1 MAKANR
7 YSITVPL
14 SDMFADPM
22 VRSAF
27 ARAERDPSDDYPA
40 LVEQDHPR
48 TLDGGAAE
56 LLAGSGAR
64 RMPALLRE

>member
-1 MAKANR
+1 MR
-7 YSITVPL
+7 MSQSHFL
-14 SDMFADPM
+14 SELFADPM

-27 ARAERDPSDDYPA
+27 ARAERDLGDDYSA

-56 LLAGSGAR
+56 LLTGSGVR
-64 RMPALLRE
+64 RVPALVGE

>member
-1 MAKANR
+1 MAQADR
-7 YSITVPL
+7 HSITTPL
-14 SDMFADPM
+14 SELFTDPM

-27 ARAERDPSDDYPA
+27 RRAERDLGDDYPA

-48 TLDGGAAE
+48 TLDGGAAA

-64 RMPALLRE
+64 RVPALVE